1 MNSVRKISLISKS
14 YALNEIGVPEITET
28 KTSVYA
34 YLSSINQSEF
44 YQSGLIGLQPYACY
58 TVRLTE
64 YHDEDEIEDGSKRLT
79 VYRTYNRTDGRVEL
93 YTTERKGQR

>member
-1 MNSVRKISLISKS
+1 MNNVRKVSLISKT

-34 YLSSINQSEF
+34 YKTSINQSEF
-44 YQSGLIGLQPYACY
+44 YQSGLQGLQPYACY
-58 TVRLTE
+58 VVRLPE
-64 YHDEDEIEDGSKRLT
+64 YHGEDEIEEGTKRLT
-79 VYRTYNRTDGRVEL
+79 VYRTYDRTDGRVEL